1 MKIIKFFVA
10 LSVVTMLGLG
20 VSSCGGGDDNP
31 AGSSKEQGGGGQGGG
46 GGEGSTPMS
55 KAEQNSYV

>member
-31 AGSSKEQGGGGQGGG
+31 AGSS
-46 GGEGSTPMS
+46 GSRAVAAKVVVAV
-55 KAEQNSYV
+55 KAVRP